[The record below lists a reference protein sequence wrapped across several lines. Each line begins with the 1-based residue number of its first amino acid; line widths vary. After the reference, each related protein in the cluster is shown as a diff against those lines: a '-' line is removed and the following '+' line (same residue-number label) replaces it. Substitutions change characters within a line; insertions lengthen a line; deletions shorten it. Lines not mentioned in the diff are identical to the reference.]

1 MVSVSGARAQEQT
14 PSYLPSYTR
23 LGHAIPGSKTVSVG
37 DWCARTP
44 TPTTYLLIALAALI
58 SVCWCCS
65 GCVEGSVNVMG
76 RKGGNRLFPT
86 LTLTLTFHH
95 PEQSL
100 LHKLHWLDH
109 VIRVGVFSVSR
120 ARLPI
125 TLTLP
130 STHPEH
136 LPYLT

>member
-1 MVSVSGARAQEQT
+1 MSSIRVSGRGLCLGARHT
-14 PSYLPSYTR
+14 P
-23 LGHAIPGSKTVSVG
+23 V
-37 DWCARTP
+37 P

-109 VIRVGVFSVSR
+109 VIRVGVFSVSVCR
-120 ARLPI
+120 ARDTQTQ
-125 TLTLP
+125 TLN
-130 STHPEH
+130 H
-136 LPYLT
+136 LPFK

>member
-1 MVSVSGARAQEQT
+1 MCVRRYV
-14 PSYLPSYTR
+14 
-23 LGHAIPGSKTVSVG
+23 HG
-37 DWCARTP
+37 DRRENVNAGKG
-44 TPTTYLLIALAALI
+44 
-58 SVCWCCS
+58 S

-109 VIRVGVFSVSR
+109 VIRVG
-120 ARLPI
+120 ARLPNL
-125 TLTLP
+125 LT
-130 STHPEH
+130 H
-136 LPYLT
+136 LHAYPHYRH

>member
-1 MVSVSGARAQEQT
+1 MVVVGGVYSCLARALNTQ
-14 PSYLPSYTR
+14 
-23 LGHAIPGSKTVSVG
+23 
-37 DWCARTP
+37 TP
-44 TPTTYLLIALAALI
+44 TPTPTLTTYLLIALAALI

-109 VIRVGVFSVSR
+109 VIRVGVFSVSVSR
-120 ARLPI
+120 ARI
-125 TLTLP
+125 
-130 STHPEH
+130 H
-136 LPYLT
+136 

>member
-1 MVSVSGARAQEQT
+1 MQYQEVRRLVLECVCVCREGESTYLILLSFPHTHT
-14 PSYLPSYTR
+14 P
-23 LGHAIPGSKTVSVG
+23 
-37 DWCARTP
+37 P
-44 TPTTYLLIALAALI
+44 TLTTYLLIALAALI

-109 VIRVGVFSVSR
+109 VIRVGVFSVLVCVAR
-120 ARLPI
+120 AHRHRTP
-125 TLTLP
+125 TNRQT
-130 STHPEH
+130 
-136 LPYLT
+136 

>member
-1 MVSVSGARAQEQT
+1 MRA
-14 PSYLPSYTR
+14 
-23 LGHAIPGSKTVSVG
+23 H
-37 DWCARTP
+37 TP

-58 SVCWCCS
+58 SVCRCMRAGAGWSMLSKCCS
-65 GCVEGSVNVMG
+65 GVMEGSVNVMG

-109 VIRVGVFSVSR
+109 VIRVGVFGVKKK
-120 ARLPI
+120 LLFY
-125 TLTLP
+125 TKH
-130 STHPEH
+130 THP
-136 LPYLT
+136 